1 MKSSSTTTPAHPTTP
16 RQPRLPSRHTILG
29 FALPVEHK
37 AALDAYARRQG
48 LSVSQVMR
56 DVVKQVLP
64 LDRED

>member
-1 MKSSSTTTPAHPTTP
+1 MKSSTTTPAHPTTTP
-16 RQPRLPSRHTILG
+16 RQPRLPSRQTILG

-37 AALDAYARRQG
+37 AALESQARRQG
-48 LSVSQVMR
+48 LSVSQLMR